1 MLIYISNWL
10 LLKIKLKYF
19 DLHNKTSLLLGKRKI
34 NIFHLYIFIV
44 MIFSIPEIFLVLVQ
58 KIILC

>member
-10 LLKIKLKYF
+10 LLKILLKYF
-19 DLHNKTSLLLGKRKI
+19 DLHNKTCLVLAKRKI
-34 NIFHLYIFIV
+34 NIFQLYIFIV